1 MNQLRY
7 MSVFARIVEEG
18 SITAAADSLQLS
30 KSVVSQHLKTLEDE
44 LGISLLKRT
53 TRRQTLTSA
62 GKDFYQQC
70 KVLNDIAD
78 TAWKQAKD
86 TLETPQG
93 SIRIT
98 APDAFMSSLIAPAI
112 SNIIKKHPL
121 LKPEIISSDQHLD
134 LLADNIDLAIR
145 VGPST
150 ISSMK
155 QRRIGHF
162 RDVLCA
168 TPAFIACEIRRG
180 IDQESAYIA
189 NTWQSEQIFH
199 DFTHKETNTPFTFST
214 KARCK
219 ADSFNTCL
227 ALISEGTGMGLIPD
241 FLLKQVNTSVSE
253 VFPRFQ
259 LAENSIYALHPYSN
273 KIPLSVELC
282 LAAIEEQLAS
292 SM

>member
-53 TRRQTLTSA
+53 TRKQTLTSA
-62 GKDFYQQC
+62 GKGFYQQC
-70 KVLNDIAD
+70 KALNDIAEI
-78 TAWKQAKD
+78 AWQQAKD

-98 APDAFMSSLIAPAI
+98 APDALMSTLIAPAI

-121 LKPEIISSDQHLD
+121 LEPELISSDQHLD
-134 LLADNIDLAIR
+134 LPADNIDLAIR
-145 VGPST
+145 VGPSA
-150 ISSMK
+150 ISSIK

-168 TPAFIACEIRRG
+168 APDLIARG
-180 IDQESAYIA
+180 IDQQSTYIA
-189 NTWQSEQIFH
+189 NTWQGKQICH
-199 DFTHKETNTPFTFST
+199 AFTHKEAGTPFTFST
-214 KARCK
+214 QARCTG
-219 ADSFNTCL
+219 DSFNSCL
-227 ALISEGTGMGLIPD
+227 ALISEGAGIGLIPD
-241 FLLKQVNTSVSE
+241 FLLKKTKASVDE
-253 VFPRFQ
+253 VFPSFQ
-259 LAENSIYALHPYSN
+259 LPENSVYALHPYRS
-273 KIPLSVELC
+273 KVPLSVTEC
-282 LAAIEEQLAS
+282 LAAIEEQLSAAMQS
-292 SM
+292 A

>member
-7 MSVFARIVEEG
+7 MSVFAHIVEAG
-18 SITAAADSLQLS
+18 SITAAAESLQLS
-30 KSVVSQHLKTLEDE
+30 KSVVSQHLKTLENE
-44 LGISLLKRT
+44 LGIPLLKRT
-53 TRRQTLTSA
+53 TRKQTLTSA
-62 GKDFYQQC
+62 GEVFYKQC
-70 KVLNDIAD
+70 KALNDLAG
-78 TAWKQAKD
+78 TAWQQAKD

-98 APDAFMSSLIAPAI
+98 APDALMSSLIAPAI
-112 SNIIKKHPL
+112 SNIIKKYSL
-121 LKPEIISSDQHLD
+121 LKPEIICSDQHLD
-134 LLADNIDLAIR
+134 LPANRIDLAIR

-168 TPAFIACEIRRG
+168 TPAFIARETRRG

-189 NTWQSEQIFH
+189 NTWQSEPILH
-199 DFTHKETNTPFTFST
+199 DFTHKEAGTPFTFST

-219 ADSFNTCL
+219 ADSFHTCL

-241 FLLKQVNTSVSE
+241 FLFKQVNTSVGE
-253 VFPRFQ
+253 VFPDFQ
-259 LAENSIYALHPYSN
+259 LAKNSIYALHPYSN
-273 KIPLSVELC
+273 KIPLSVALC
-282 LAAIEEQLAS
+282 LAAIEEQLTS